1 MVEVAVESGVG
12 MIGIP
17 AEMELSTIL
26 NCYKVK
32 WGSLERGNYGTLK
45 LKKSYWEVYKLK
57 DGNL

>member
-32 WGSLERGNYGTLK
+32 GGSLERGNYGTLK
-45 LKKSYWEVYKLK
+45 LKKLLRSL
-57 DGNL
+57 